1 MTLNRWL
8 TNEEYEVAKS
18 NGIGRRALY
27 MRVHTYGWELQEAL
41 TTPPRAYWH
50 IGEGKFNKLLKVAKE
65 NGIIPSTF
73 YGRVNS
79 GWDPQDAATI
89 PVRKQNDRKDWA
101 KIAQENGIS
110 ASTFRSRV
118 ATYGWD
124 PKKAATKPARRKR
137 AKKNI
142 S

>member
-8 TNEEYEVAKS
+8 TNEEYEIAKS
-18 NGIGRRALY
+18 NCISRRALY
-27 MRVHTYGWELQEAL
+27 MRIYTYGWKLKEAL
-41 TTPPRAYWH
+41 TIPPRAYGH

-89 PVRKQNDRKDWA
+89 PNDRKDWA
-101 KIAQENGIS
+101 KIAEENGIS

-118 ATYGWD
+118 ATYGWNSE
-124 PKKAATKPARRKR
+124 KAATTPARKK

>member
-1 MTLNRWL
+1 MALNRWL
-8 TNEEYEVAKS
+8 TNEEYEVARS
-18 NGIGRRALY
+18 NGISRKALY
-27 MRVHTYGWELQEAL
+27 MRVYTYGWELQEAL
-41 TTPPRAYWH
+41 KIPPRAYWH

-79 GWDPQDAATI
+79 GWDPQEAAII
-89 PVRKQNDRKDWA
+89 PVRKQNDRKNWA
-101 KIAQENGIS
+101 KIAEENGIS

-124 PKKAATKPARRKR
+124 LKKAATTPARNKK